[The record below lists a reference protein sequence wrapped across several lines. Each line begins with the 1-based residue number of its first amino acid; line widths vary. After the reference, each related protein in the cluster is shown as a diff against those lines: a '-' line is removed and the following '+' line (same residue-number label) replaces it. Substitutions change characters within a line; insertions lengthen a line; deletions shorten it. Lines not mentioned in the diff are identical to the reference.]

1 MGFFKTLTI
10 DGLIADIKAKIEGL
24 HVVAEAHAALAN
36 AKAEEEKLAKEA
48 REFAET
54 EYARAKA
61 IAAKF
66 AALIEV

>member
-1 MGFFKTLTI
+1 MGFFKSLTI
-10 DGLIADIKAKIEGL
+10 DGLVADIKAKIEGL
-24 HVVAEAHAALAN
+24 HLVAELHADAAKMQLAAEN
-36 AKAEEEKLAKEA
+36 EAKKL

-66 AALIEV
+66 EDLIKV

>member
-1 MGFFKTLTI
+1 MGLFKSLTI

-24 HVVAEAHAALAN
+24 HVVAEAHAAFAN
-36 AKAEEEKLAKEA
+36 LKAEEEKLAAEA
-48 REFAET
+48 RKFAED

-66 AALIEV
+66 SALIEV